1 MLSDSIQ
8 IVADADY
15 IEWYDG
21 CHFLND
27 LKMNVHHIFIG
38 NVSFKNIRNLSC
50 MFYGCRS
57 LKELDGHQFAFGHC
71 RDMRC
76 MFEYCRDLMVLD
88 TSGWKLSK
96 ECKANKANIIAGC
109 QSLVLA
115 DIALLKS

>member
-1 MLSDSIQ
+1 MDNMECMLK
-8 IVADADY
+8 
-15 IEWYDG
+15 G
-21 CHFLND
+21 CASLNELD
-27 LKMNVHHIFIG
+27 LSTFRTSSVITMKE
-38 NVSFKNIRNLSC
+38 

-57 LKELDGHQFAFGHC
+57 LKALDVHQFAFGHC
-71 RDMRC
+71 GDMRC